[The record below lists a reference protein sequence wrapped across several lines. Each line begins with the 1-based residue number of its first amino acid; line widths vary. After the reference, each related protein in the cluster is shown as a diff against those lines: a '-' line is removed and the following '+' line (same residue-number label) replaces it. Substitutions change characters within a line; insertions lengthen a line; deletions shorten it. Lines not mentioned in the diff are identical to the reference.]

1 MSFLMAV
8 CCPFVFVLHFCTFL
22 LFYVYQ
28 VSSHSF
34 FIQFLQKIFFLLFP
48 IQPLVSDVLIPHQR
62 RAWNTVVISYPII
75 LYHIQS
81 WVSSQNY
88 VNSFL
93 LLCTTL
99 YHYFCATTY
108 SYIFVRSA
116 SYIIIIGR
124 NSLRKC
130 NLDVQNPC
138 LTRRFAVIF
147 LAHFYT

>member
-1 MSFLMAV
+1 MKCHFLWRCV
-8 CCPFVFVLHFCTFL
+8 LFFFVYTSVHFIIRTALC
-22 LFYVYQ
+22 
-28 VSSHSF
+28 HSF
-34 FIQFLQKIFFLLFP
+34 FVHILQKIFFLLFP

-81 WVSSQNY
+81 WVSSQKY